1 MSLPG
6 GETVL
11 LADDFNDNSLDGA
24 KWVAGNLYSGFTDS
38 SIAAIERNQRFEIGP
53 LRQAISGSHYNGIK
67 SASFYNFTG
76 AYCYVQLV
84 QPGAAN
90 TTADAMFTLG
100 NSVDNYYRI
109 FVEGGSLIIQ
119 ERINGVKATL
129 LTMAYDA
136 ASHRFLRIRHNSS
149 AGSVIFE
156 TAPDNAGVPGAWTQR
171 FSKPWA
177 SSVNLSAIQFE
188 LKGGTWQVEA
198 NAPGTVIF
206 DNFKAARP

>member
-1 MSLPG
+1 M
-6 GETVL
+6 
-11 LADDFNDNSLDGA
+11 
-24 KWVAGNLYSGFTDS
+24 AGNLYSGFTDT

-53 LRQAISGSHYNGIK
+53 LRQAVSGSHYNGIK
-67 SASFYNFTG
+67 SASLYNFTG

-84 QPGAAN
+84 QPGSAN

-100 NSVDNYYRI
+100 NSVENYYRI
-109 FVEGGSLIIQ
+109 FVEGGSLIFQ
-119 ERINGVKATL
+119 ERINGIKTTL

-136 ASHRFLRIRHNSS
+136 TGHRFLRIRHNSS
-149 AGSVIFE
+149 SGSVIFE
-156 TAPDNAGVPGAWTQR
+156 TAPDNNGLPGAWTQR
-171 FSKPWA
+171 FSKPWGP
-177 SSVNLSAIQFE
+177 SVNLAAIQFE